1 MNRNRFYLLLIVGL
15 SLFLRLQNIK
25 QTFPFIGDQGWFY
38 VSAKDLLTT
47 SEIPLIGITA
57 SHTWLH
63 QGALWTYML
72 SPAIKLTNFDP
83 IGGVYLSILLGV
95 LTVIM
100 IYIVSKEILKSEK
113 AGIISALLLAIS
125 PLAVLDSRMA
135 YHTSP
140 LALFTLI
147 FIFALYKY
155 AVGKIKYLILAGFFL
170 GLLYHL
176 ELATMV
182 FWVLIIIVI
191 LLTKK
196 VNLRIFIL
204 SFAAFLIALSPM
216 IIHDLKM
223 QEGFYQTTAFIRLI
237 KISIFDSSG
246 FNQNVYLN
254 VLQGLLSY
262 IKNLL
267 FVGSIIGSSL
277 LLFTGI
283 LYLCGYI
290 YRTKK
295 IDKEK
300 GILILSLWLLLSF
313 AGIFMNKTASGAYLP
328 IFYPGIIIFVAFMFS
343 NLIKKYPNFRII
355 IYLIIFIICSVN
367 IKSLLSTNYFTN
379 QGFITYQERLSASKK
394 IVEISGNKKYNLMLV
409 GQGSEFPNNL
419 KNYEYLTWYLGNA
432 PSKQK
437 ERLIIAIKEEKGKV
451 FISRE

>member
-328 IFYPGIIIFVAFMFS
+328 IFYPGIII
-343 NLIKKYPNFRII
+343 
-355 IYLIIFIICSVN
+355 CSVN